1 MWVIVSPTVNLN
13 SLPCSR
19 DVDLL
24 CDFRG
29 EGRFVFEFIDAG
41 NNTGNATQ
49 EKHDEHNTTDYLVPF
64 GDGFDFELVFRIL
77 VFMGVG

>member
-29 EGRFVFEFIDAG
+29 EGRFVFEFIDAD

-49 EKHDEHNTTDYLVPF
+49 EKHD
-64 GDGFDFELVFRIL
+64 
-77 VFMGVG
+77 